1 MFTIIGLMLTGM
13 LLGFLLRKQKLSGIH
28 KVITVLIWLLLFLLG
43 IDVGGNQKIIN
54 GLHTIGL
61 EAIVI
66 TLAAVLGSVTAAWAL
81 WYVLTKEIRR
91 DKYER
96 KFDYRRIL
104 CTRSSLWGIS
114 PYSIRLYT
122 K

>member
-81 WYVLTKEIRR
+81 WYVLYKRNIRT
-91 DKYER
+91 
-96 KFDYRRIL
+96 
-104 CTRSSLWGIS
+104 CGRSCN
-114 PYSIRLYT
+114 
-122 K
+122 

>member
-28 KVITVLIWLLLFLLG
+28 KVITVLIWFATLFIG
-43 IDVGGNQKIIN
+43 YRCRRHQKIIN

-81 WYVLTKEIRR
+81 WYVLYKRNKE
-91 DKYER
+91 
-96 KFDYRRIL
+96 
-104 CTRSSLWGIS
+104 GQV
-114 PYSIRLYT
+114 
-122 K
+122 

>member
-61 EAIVI
+61 EALVI
-66 TLAAVLGSVTAAWAL
+66 TLAAVLG
-81 WYVLTKEIRR
+81 RR

-96 KFDYRRIL
+96 KFVYRRIL
-104 CTRSSLWGIS
+104 CTGSSLWGIS

>member
-81 WYVLTKEIRR
+81 SISLVE
-91 DKYER
+91 
-96 KFDYRRIL
+96 L
-104 CTRSSLWGIS
+104 CLLSVWSSL
-114 PYSIRLYT
+114 
-122 K
+122 

>member
-66 TLAAVLGSVTAAWAL
+66 TLAAVLGSVTAAVSL
-81 WYVLTKEIRR
+81 WYVLYKRNKE
-91 DKYER
+91 
-96 KFDYRRIL
+96 
-104 CTRSSLWGIS
+104 GQV
-114 PYSIRLYT
+114 
-122 K
+122 

>member
-81 WYVLTKEIRR
+81 WYVLYKRNKE
-91 DKYER
+91 
-96 KFDYRRIL
+96 
-104 CTRSSLWGIS
+104 G
-114 PYSIRLYT
+114 
-122 K
+122 

>member
-81 WYVLTKEIRR
+81 WYVLYK
-91 DKYER
+91 R
-96 KFDYRRIL
+96 KGYV
-104 CTRSSLWGIS
+104 
-114 PYSIRLYT
+114 
-122 K
+122 

>member
-54 GLHTIGL
+54 GLLAIGL
-61 EAIVI
+61 EDIVI
-66 TLAAVLGSVTAAWAL
+66 TLSSVLCSVTAAFSF
-81 WYVLTKEIRR
+81 WYVLYKRNKE
-91 DKYER
+91 
-96 KFDYRRIL
+96 
-104 CTRSSLWGIS
+104 GQV
-114 PYSIRLYT
+114 
-122 K
+122 

>member
-81 WYVLTKEIRR
+81 WYVLYNRNKE
-91 DKYER
+91 
-96 KFDYRRIL
+96 
-104 CTRSSLWGIS
+104 GQV
-114 PYSIRLYT
+114 
-122 K
+122 

>member
-43 IDVGGNQKIIN
+43 IDVGGNQEIIN

-66 TLAAVLGSVTAAWAL
+66 TLAAVLGSITAAWAL
-81 WYVLTKEIRR
+81 WYVLYKRKKEEQI
-91 DKYER
+91 
-96 KFDYRRIL
+96 
-104 CTRSSLWGIS
+104 
-114 PYSIRLYT
+114 
-122 K
+122 

>member
-13 LLGFLLRKQKLSGIH
+13 LLGFLLRNQKLSWIH
-28 KVITVLIWLLLFLLG
+28 RIITVLIWLLLFLLG
-43 IDVGGNQKIIN
+43 IDVGGNQEIIN

-81 WYVLTKEIRR
+81 WYVLYKRKKEEQI
-91 DKYER
+91 
-96 KFDYRRIL
+96 
-104 CTRSSLWGIS
+104 
-114 PYSIRLYT
+114 
-122 K
+122 

>member
-1 MFTIIGLMLTGM
+1 M

-81 WYVLTKEIRR
+81 WYVLYKRKKE
-91 DKYER
+91 EQA
-96 KFDYRRIL
+96 
-104 CTRSSLWGIS
+104 
-114 PYSIRLYT
+114 
-122 K
+122 

>member
-81 WYVLTKEIRR
+81 WYVLYKRNKE

-96 KFDYRRIL
+96 
-104 CTRSSLWGIS
+104 S
-114 PYSIRLYT
+114 
-122 K
+122 

>member
-28 KVITVLIWLLLFLLG
+28 KAITVLIWLLLFLLG

-81 WYVLTKEIRR
+81 WYVLYKRNKERQV
-91 DKYER
+91 
-96 KFDYRRIL
+96 
-104 CTRSSLWGIS
+104 
-114 PYSIRLYT
+114 
-122 K
+122 

>member
-66 TLAAVLGSVTAAWAL
+66 TLAALLGSVTAAWAL
-81 WYVLTKEIRR
+81 WDVLYKRNKE
-91 DKYER
+91 
-96 KFDYRRIL
+96 
-104 CTRSSLWGIS
+104 GQV
-114 PYSIRLYT
+114 
-122 K
+122 

>member
-54 GLHTIGL
+54 GLHTM
-61 EAIVI
+61 
-66 TLAAVLGSVTAAWAL
+66 GSVTAAWAL
-81 WYVLTKEIRR
+81 WYVLYKRNKE
-91 DKYER
+91 
-96 KFDYRRIL
+96 
-104 CTRSSLWGIS
+104 GQV
-114 PYSIRLYT
+114 
-122 K
+122 

>member
-66 TLAAVLGSVTAAWAL
+66 TLAAVLGSVTAVWAL
-81 WYVLTKEIRR
+81 WYVLYKRNKE
-91 DKYER
+91 
-96 KFDYRRIL
+96 
-104 CTRSSLWGIS
+104 GQV
-114 PYSIRLYT
+114 
-122 K
+122 

>member
-43 IDVGGNQKIIN
+43 IDVGGNQEIIN
-54 GLHTIGL
+54 GLHTIGM

-81 WYVLTKEIRR
+81 WYVLYKRKKE
-91 DKYER
+91 EQA
-96 KFDYRRIL
+96 
-104 CTRSSLWGIS
+104 
-114 PYSIRLYT
+114 
-122 K
+122 